1 MRRNAAKILQ
11 INCQKVSGKER
22 GMREGC
28 REGGEGYTT
37 PPATLAQEQQRERER
52 AKQQFA
58 LTNFEPIVWLWQ
70 CVRVCVCVCVSG
82 VCVCQLCV
90 CECVCLLTRMRWV
103 PQLALKIITLADL
116 LSVARPK
123 RKCSPPPSSC
133 CYPTSP
139 LLTCLLPSAGCCKWA
154 ATLRLQRRHI
164 VTVTRHHLR
173 SPQQLVELAT
183 SPCGVEMGKRRRTDG
198 GIKKGE
204 AKEDKGKSDW
214 LSWAHGVMC
223 CLTFHCF
230 PSSNWVEIEVERS
243 KASRAARRE
252 DRKRKKKWK
261 KLQESFS

>member
-1 MRRNAAKILQ
+1 MPESVR
-11 INCQKVSGKER
+11 E
-22 GMREGC
+22 REGDEGGMW
-28 REGGEGYTT
+28 REGGEGVRYTT
-37 PPATLAQEQQRERER
+37 CNLGPGTAEGERESQTTIC
-52 AKQQFA
+52 ADK
-58 LTNFEPIVWLWQ
+58 LWAN
-70 CVRVCVCVCVSG
+70 CLDLAMCVCVCVCVLLLCVSG

-139 LLTCLLPSAGCCKWA
+139 LLACLLPSAGCCKWA

-183 SPCGVEMGKRRRTDG
+183 SPCGVEIGKRRRRDG
-198 GIKKGE
+198 G
-204 AKEDKGKSDW
+204 
-214 LSWAHGVMC
+214 H
-223 CLTFHCF
+223 
-230 PSSNWVEIEVERS
+230 
-243 KASRAARRE
+243 
-252 DRKRKKKWK
+252 
-261 KLQESFS
+261 